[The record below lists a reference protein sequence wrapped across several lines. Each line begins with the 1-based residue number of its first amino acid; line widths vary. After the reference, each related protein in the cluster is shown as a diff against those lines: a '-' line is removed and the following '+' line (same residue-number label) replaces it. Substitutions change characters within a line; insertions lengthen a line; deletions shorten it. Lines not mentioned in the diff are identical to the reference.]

1 MFLKEN
7 KKREQDNFM
16 WNMYASLVYSAQS
29 PILLLVVTRVLGLYE
44 AGIFSITYTLAHMFT
59 NVGLYNMR
67 SYQTSDIKE
76 EFSFSSYYSSRIV
89 TSVVMFL
96 LCIMYPIMCSYD
108 IHKTLMVVLWAI
120 YRIIEVVEDVYHG
133 EIQKRGRLD
142 IVSKIVTFR
151 ITVSSII
158 FVFVLIMTKNLIYS
172 SLGLVVASVLIF
184 GFSNEN
190 LKKKFKLVGVLN
202 LEYVKKILILCFP
215 LFISSFLYSYFVNAP
230 KYAIDRYLSSEM
242 QSIFSII
249 FLPNMVINMIG
260 IFIFKP
266 LIVGMGK
273 VWFEQDLT
281 EFKKIVLKPL
291 GIMGGFTIGL
301 MILGGIA
308 GIPILSM
315 IYGVEL
321 KQYRWIFIV
330 LLFFGG
336 ISAVGNFFSIVL
348 TVMRKQI
355 YLIIVYGIGLLIS
368 ILITNVLVSRW
379 ALQGAAYSFGIVMT
393 AIFVVFGLIIWSEIK
408 RCD

>member
-1 MFLKEN
+1 M
-7 KKREQDNFM
+7 
-16 WNMYASLVYSAQS
+16 
-29 PILLLVVTRVLGLYE
+29 
-44 AGIFSITYTLAHMFT
+44 
-59 NVGLYNMR
+59 
-67 SYQTSDIKE
+67 
-76 EFSFSSYYSSRIV
+76 
-89 TSVVMFL
+89 
-96 LCIMYPIMCSYD
+96 
-108 IHKTLMVVLWAI
+108 
-120 YRIIEVVEDVYHG
+120 
-133 EIQKRGRLD
+133 
-142 IVSKIVTFR
+142 
-151 ITVSSII
+151 
-158 FVFVLIMTKNLIYS
+158 
-172 SLGLVVASVLIF
+172 
-184 GFSNEN
+184 
-190 LKKKFKLVGVLN
+190 GVLN
-202 LEYVKKILILCFP
+202 FEYVKKILILCFP

>member
-29 PILLLVVTRVLGLYE
+29 PILLLVVTRFLGLYE

-158 FVFVLIMTKNLIYS
+158 FVFVLIMTKNLIYA

-184 GFSNEN
+184 GFSNEK
-190 LKKKFKLVGVLN
+190 LKK
-202 LEYVKKILILCFP
+202 
-215 LFISSFLYSYFVNAP
+215 SSN
-230 KYAIDRYLSSEM
+230 
-242 QSIFSII
+242 
-249 FLPNMVINMIG
+249 
-260 IFIFKP
+260 
-266 LIVGMGK
+266 
-273 VWFEQDLT
+273 
-281 EFKKIVLKPL
+281 
-291 GIMGGFTIGL
+291 
-301 MILGGIA
+301 
-308 GIPILSM
+308 
-315 IYGVEL
+315 
-321 KQYRWIFIV
+321 
-330 LLFFGG
+330 
-336 ISAVGNFFSIVL
+336 
-348 TVMRKQI
+348 
-355 YLIIVYGIGLLIS
+355 
-368 ILITNVLVSRW
+368 
-379 ALQGAAYSFGIVMT
+379 
-393 AIFVVFGLIIWSEIK
+393 
-408 RCD
+408 